1 MTDNSASRVVFISKP
16 VRTDSI
22 VCVQFSVNLNGDSNR
37 SLFSHVVLRAR
48 ELIFSFANILA
59 CPVANGG
66 RVIVAGNAELFDQS
80 KFRTKCE
87 KLKLTAEA
95 ELSCSP
101 ETLGRCLKYTV
112 LAKLAPEW
120 NKVGEWLFNGRQFL
134 HNGGSIPCVCVDL
147 RFPSSEIEILVTAK
161 QHRFPLLQPSEL
173 AIDQAVL
180 KQLQLNKSR

>member
-1 MTDNSASRVVFISKP
+1 MAD
-16 VRTDSI
+16 
-22 VCVQFSVNLNGDSNR
+22 
-37 SLFSHVVLRAR
+37 
-48 ELIFSFANILA
+48 
-59 CPVANGG
+59 GG

-134 HNGGSIPCVCVDL
+134 HNALQRRINSLRQRGPAVPIVRDRDTGDGQTAQISLAPALRIGNRPDGFGSFFL
-147 RFPSSEIEILVTAK
+147 RGRNF
-161 QHRFPLLQPSEL
+161 
-173 AIDQAVL
+173 
-180 KQLQLNKSR
+180 N